1 MFSKLDMR
9 YIARY
14 RDIALLLMRH
24 GGREVLRATGLDAV
38 LKPEDEEHQR
48 EDAAALSEDLEELGP
63 TFVKVGQLLA
73 GRADLLPEAYLDALR
88 RLHDK
93 VEPFGFDEVKR
104 IVEEELDRP
113 IEEAYATFSRE
124 PLAAA
129 SIGQVHAAT
138 LHNGDEVVVKV
149 QRPDAKGTIH
159 LDLRAMEQIAWLL
172 DEHTEIGQ
180 RYRFRSILRQ
190 FERALKHELDYTH
203 EADNLE
209 LIGRNLAGC
218 GGLVVPTPYADLTT
232 PRVLT
237 MQRIPGKT
245 LGSFD
250 SPPLPVAQAA
260 ALADEFLQ
268 AYLQQIIQDGVFHAD
283 PHPGNLMLTD
293 DGRLALIDLGMV
305 GRVSAGMQESILRLL
320 VALSEGRT
328 NDAAEACEEL
338 GDRTEDFD
346 ASEYRSNVREAITL
360 DYGQSIGKMQ
370 LGRLVL
376 RMTQLASEAG
386 LRVAPE
392 VMLLGKTL
400 VHLDESGKLLAPE
413 FNTHEAMRR
422 HVSALLKKKLV
433 GSVSFGQAMVTAL
446 QTKQFMSALPTRISK
461 ALDIIADNAFRVKVD
476 MLDEDRLIEVIEK
489 IANRVTIGLVVAAM
503 ILSGAFLMGRD
514 APHMLWG
521 YPALGLILTV
531 VGLSVGVLVLARVF
545 WNDFFRGS

>member
-1 MFSKLDMR
+1 MFSKLDTR

-24 GGREVLRATGLDAV
+24 GGRELLRATGLDAV
-38 LKPEDEEHQR
+38 LKPGDEADQQR
-48 EDAAALSEDLEELGP
+48 DAAALSADLEELGP
-63 TFVKVGQLLA
+63 TFVKIGQLLA
-73 GRADLLPEAYLDALR
+73 GRADVLPEAYLDALS

-93 VEPFGFDEVKR
+93 VEPFGFDEIKR
-104 IVEEELDRP
+104 IVEEELGRP
-113 IEEAYATFSRE
+113 IGEAYATFSHE

-138 LHNGDEVVVKV
+138 LHDGAAVVVKV
-149 QRPDAKGTIH
+149 QRPNARETID

-172 DEHTEIGQ
+172 DEHTELGQ
-180 RYRFRSILRQ
+180 RYRFRAILRQ
-190 FERALKHELDYTH
+190 FERALHHELDYTH
-203 EADNLE
+203 EADNLG
-209 LIGRNLAGC
+209 LIRRNLSGFDA
-218 GGLVVPTPYADLTT
+218 LVVPVAYEDLTT
-232 PRVLT
+232 SRVLT
-237 MQRIPGKT
+237 MQRISGMT

-250 SPPLPVAQAA
+250 TPPLSEEKAA
-260 ALADEFLQ
+260 ALADEFLK

-305 GRVSAGMQESILRLL
+305 GRVSAGMQEGILRLL

-338 GDRTEDFD
+338 GDRTEAFD

-360 DYGQSIGKMQ
+360 DYGQSVGKMQ

-376 RMTQLASEAG
+376 RVTQLASEAG

-413 FNTHEAMRR
+413 FNTHDAMRE
-422 HVSALLKKKLV
+422 HVSSLLKQKLV
-433 GSVSFGQAMVTAL
+433 SSVSFGQAMITAL

-489 IANRVTIGLVVAAM
+489 IANRVTIGLVVASM
-503 ILSGAFLMGRD
+503 ILAGAFLMGRD
-514 APHMLWG
+514 APHTLWG
-521 YPALGLILTV
+521 YPMLGLILTM
-531 VGLSVGVLVLARVF
+531 VGLSVGALVLTRVL
-545 WNDFFRGS
+545 WNDFFKGS

>member
-1 MFSKLDMR
+1 
-9 YIARY
+9 
-14 RDIALLLMRH
+14 
-24 GGREVLRATGLDAV
+24 
-38 LKPEDEEHQR
+38 
-48 EDAAALSEDLEELGP
+48 
-63 TFVKVGQLLA
+63 
-73 GRADLLPEAYLDALR
+73 
-88 RLHDK
+88 
-93 VEPFGFDEVKR
+93 
-104 IVEEELDRP
+104 
-113 IEEAYATFSRE
+113 
-124 PLAAA
+124 
-129 SIGQVHAAT
+129 
-138 LHNGDEVVVKV
+138 V
-149 QRPDAKGTIH
+149 QRPDARKTID

-172 DEHTEIGQ
+172 DEHTELGQ
-180 RYRFRSILRQ
+180 RYRFRAILRQ
-190 FERALKHELDYTH
+190 FERALHHELDYTN

-209 LIGRNLAGC
+209 LIGRNLADFH
-218 GGLVVPTPYADLTT
+218 GLVVPLAYDELTT
-232 PRVLT
+232 AKVLT
-237 MQRIPGKT
+237 MQRIKGVT
-245 LGSFD
+245 LSNFD
-250 SPPLPVAQAA
+250 ASPLSEAQAA
-260 ALADEFLQ
+260 ALADEFLR

-320 VALSEGRT
+320 VALGEGRT
-328 NDAAEACEEL
+328 TDAAEACEEL

-346 ASEYRSNVREAITL
+346 ASDYRSNVREAITL
-360 DYGQSIGKMQ
+360 DYGQSVGKMQ

-376 RMTQLASEAG
+376 RVTQLASEAG

-413 FNTHEAMRR
+413 FNTHDAMRR
-422 HVSALLKKKLV
+422 HVSALLRQKLV

-503 ILSGAFLMGRD
+503 ILAGAFLMGRD
-514 APHMLWG
+514 APHMLWV
-521 YPALGLILTV
+521 YPTLGLILTV
-531 VGLSVGVLVLARVF
+531 VGLCVGVLVLARVF

>member
-1 MFSKLDMR
+1 MFSKLDTR
-9 YIARY
+9 YLARY

-24 GGREVLRATGLDAV
+24 GGREILRSTGLDAV
-38 LKPEDEEHQR
+38 LKPEDDEHQR
-48 EDAAALSEDLEELGP
+48 RDAAALSADLEALGP

-73 GRADLLPEAYLDALR
+73 GRADVLPEAYLDALR

-93 VEPFGFDEVKR
+93 VEPFGFDVVKR
-104 IVEEELDRP
+104 IIEQELGRP

-138 LHNGDEVVVKV
+138 LNDGTAVVVKV
-149 QRPDAKGTIH
+149 QRPDARKTID

-172 DEHTEIGQ
+172 DEHTELGQ
-180 RYRFRSILRQ
+180 RYRFRAILRQ
-190 FERALKHELDYTH
+190 FERALHHELDYTN

-209 LIGRNLAGC
+209 LIGRNLADFH
-218 GGLVVPTPYADLTT
+218 GLVVPLAYDELTT
-232 PRVLT
+232 AKVLT
-237 MQRIPGKT
+237 MQRIKGVT
-245 LGSFD
+245 LSNFD
-250 SPPLPVAQAA
+250 ASPLSEAQAA
-260 ALADEFLQ
+260 ALADEFLR

-320 VALSEGRT
+320 VALGEGRT
-328 NDAAEACEEL
+328 TDAAEACEEL

-346 ASEYRSNVREAITL
+346 ASDYRSNVREAITL
-360 DYGQSIGKMQ
+360 DYGQSVGKMQ

-376 RMTQLASEAG
+376 RVTQLASEAG

-413 FNTHEAMRR
+413 FNTHDAMRR
-422 HVSALLKKKLV
+422 HVSALLRQKLV

-503 ILSGAFLMGRD
+503 ILAGAFLMGRD

-521 YPALGLILTV
+521 YPTLGLILTV
-531 VGLSVGVLVLARVF
+531 VGLCVGVLVLARVF